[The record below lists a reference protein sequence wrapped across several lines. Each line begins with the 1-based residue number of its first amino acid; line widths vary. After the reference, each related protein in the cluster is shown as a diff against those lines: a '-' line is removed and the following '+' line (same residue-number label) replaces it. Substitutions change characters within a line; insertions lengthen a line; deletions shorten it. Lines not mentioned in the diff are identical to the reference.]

1 MPMPPQQTDVTSET
15 ECNEFI
21 AYHLPALERNE
32 VRHNL
37 IVASLDRL
45 ARGLA
50 PNLRCWTLGAHGACA
65 VQTPGWPIVLGELD
79 QDQCQGLAE
88 ATAVL
93 DYPGVVGPDQTASWF
108 AAHAGALGV
117 TFSKP
122 IPQRIHALHERPAY
136 PGAPGHAHVVDA
148 ESADLYADW
157 TIAFLREAVPH
168 DPAPSHEWIKQTA
181 ANGDCLL
188 WIANGEPV
196 STATIARRTPRAA
209 AISRVYTPPHLRGRG
224 YAGAVTAALADRIF
238 AEGKIA
244 ACLYT
249 DLRNPISN
257 RCYAKIG
264 FKPVCDSWHFPRV
277 ETAP

>member
-1 MPMPPQQTDVTSET
+1 MPPQQTNVTSEA
-15 ECNEFI
+15 ERDKFI

-37 IVASLDRL
+37 LVASFDRL

-50 PNLRCWTLGAHGACA
+50 PNLRCWTLGAPGACA

-79 QDQCQGLAE
+79 HGQCHTLAE
-88 ATAVL
+88 ATAAL
-93 DYPGVVGPDQTASWF
+93 DYPGVVGPDETAPWF
-108 AAHAGALGV
+108 AAHAGGLGV
-117 TFSKP
+117 TFSEP
-122 IPQRIHALHERPAY
+122 IPQKIHALHESPTY
-136 PGAPGHAHVVDA
+136 PGACGRARAVDA
-148 ESADLYADW
+148 QSADLYADW

-181 ANGDCLL
+181 AHGDSLL

-196 STATIARRTPRAA
+196 STATITRRTRRAA

-224 YAGAVTAALADRIF
+224 YAGAVTAALAERIF
-238 AEGKIA
+238 AEGKTT

-264 FKPVCDSWHFPRV
+264 FKPVCASWHFPRV
-277 ETAP
+277 ETAT